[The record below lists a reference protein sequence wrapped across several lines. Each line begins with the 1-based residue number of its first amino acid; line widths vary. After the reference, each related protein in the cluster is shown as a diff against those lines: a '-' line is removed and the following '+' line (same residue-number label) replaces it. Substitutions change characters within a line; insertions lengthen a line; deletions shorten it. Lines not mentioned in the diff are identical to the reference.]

1 MLKKAMV
8 IGLAAFAAKRLRGRG
23 RAAALDQ
30 PAQPDVSPEPGPLES
45 WADEGGALINGSPAQ
60 ERAPSP

>member
-23 RAAALDQ
+23 RAASSDH
-30 PAQPDVSPEPGPLES
+30 PAQGDVSPEPPALES
-45 WADEGGALINGSPAQ
+45 WADEGGALVDGSPAQ